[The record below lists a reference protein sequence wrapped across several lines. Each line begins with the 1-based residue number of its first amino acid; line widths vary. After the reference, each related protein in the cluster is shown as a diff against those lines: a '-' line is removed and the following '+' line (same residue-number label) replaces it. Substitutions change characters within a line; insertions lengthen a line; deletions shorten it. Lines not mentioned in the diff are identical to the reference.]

1 MPYLQLDTPYSHST
15 EVKQQVAQRMGEI
28 YARQMGTNAD
38 RITVAIRELGEGSV
52 WRCGGGVPPRPAA
65 LLMCDIRRGR
75 PPEQRAELARLLVEA
90 CCELLGLATGC
101 LNVEFTQ
108 HSGDEMYHPMLGGL
122 SDDWTA
128 MEIVA
133 LGGPASKPPLK
144 A

>member
-75 PPEQRAELARLLVEA
+75 PPEQRAELARLLVAA
-90 CCELLGLATGC
+90 CCELLGWRPAVSMSSSPNIRGMRCITRC
-101 LNVEFTQ
+101 W
-108 HSGDEMYHPMLGGL
+108 GD
-122 SDDWTA
+122 
-128 MEIVA
+128 
-133 LGGPASKPPLK
+133 
-144 A
+144 